1 MLEPQRSQWQDFVT
15 GIAVIG
21 SAVLGAAVLYL
32 ATGLLLSVHL
42 TS

>member
-1 MLEPQRSQWQDFVT
+1 MLEPKRSQWRDFLT

-21 SAVLGAAVLYL
+21 SAVLGAVVLYL

-42 TS
+42 AA

>member
-1 MLEPQRSQWQDFVT
+1 MLEPKQSLWRDFLA
-15 GIAVIG
+15 GIAVVC
-21 SAVLGAAVLYL
+21 SAMLGAVVLYL

>member
-1 MLEPQRSQWQDFVT
+1 MLEPKRSQWQDFLV

-21 SAVLGAAVLYL
+21 SAMLGAVVLYL

-42 TS
+42 AA

>member
-1 MLEPQRSQWQDFVT
+1 MLEPKRSQFWDFVA

-21 SAVLGAAVLYL
+21 SAMLGAAVLYL